1 MAFRFRLQPLLDYRA
16 SREEEARLSLAR
28 EVAQLER
35 QRRALAS
42 LGLRRQEV
50 LAALERA
57 KGEVMPAGRLAL
69 YFETVAGLEAAAETQ
84 ARTVAAQERLVEEA
98 RRRWAAARRDL
109 RVMERLRERAFS
121 AWRTAERRREER
133 EMDELV
139 VLRFGRN
146 DTSIAGPLIGFRR
159 GGGP

>member
-69 YFETVAGLEAAAETQ
+69 YFETVAGLEAAAPDF
-84 ARTVAAQERLVEEA
+84 L
-98 RRRWAAARRDL
+98 
-109 RVMERLRERAFS
+109 
-121 AWRTAERRREER
+121 AERPG
-133 EMDELV
+133 DL
-139 VLRFGRN
+139 LRLF
-146 DTSIAGPLIGFRR
+146 A
-159 GGGP
+159 